1 MWAILRRNKKIFK
14 NYMEKLKEGQ
24 DPEQEKR
31 YYQ

>member
-14 NYMEKLKEGQ
+14 NYMEKWKEYQ